1 MNYYIKNI
9 HINNLYHLHDFDI
22 SIADEKTPHLMLT
35 GKNGSG
41 KTVLLNA
48 IAT

>member
-22 SIADEKTPHLMLT
+22 SIADEKHR
-35 GKNGSG
+35 
-41 KTVLLNA
+41 
-48 IAT
+48 I